1 MLTELMLTVV
11 SSRLEMSRIHKTQC
25 LQAFNMA
32 TGFVSQS
39 IITCAMFITYVL
51 LGNPLNAAKVFSS
64 VAMVTVLQR
73 SLARHFLSAVQKLNE
88 ARKTATKIQVIMFS
102 LFIKDVT

>member
-1 MLTELMLTVV
+1 MLTDLMLTVV

-51 LGNPLNAAKVFSS
+51 LGNTLSAAKVFSS
-64 VAMVTVLQR
+64 VVMVAVLQR
-73 SLARHFLSAVQKLNE
+73 SLARNFLSALQKLNE
-88 ARKTATKIQVIMFS
+88 AKKTATKIQVIMFS
-102 LFIKDVT
+102 SFKEDVT